1 MRACRSQVSPFARSR
16 AYSSVQDE
24 GLKSMPKISSE
35 EKQQEAKVATLG
47 AAVSGALKLFLKQ

>member
-1 MRACRSQVSPFARSR
+1 
-16 AYSSVQDE
+16 
-24 GLKSMPKISSE
+24 MPKISSE